1 MLETGDKSLKAF
13 QKLKIKDIAEL
24 VGRFQVRPK
33 SKLIMLLR
41 KNSTFLFLNKSSLIV
56 FILKKKK
63 TDVMVAGQL
72 TYMTILL
79 TLMDAQVINSTPTY
93 LE

>member
-13 QKLKIKDIAEL
+13 QKSKIKDIAEL
-24 VGRFQVRPK
+24 VGRFQVRLK

-41 KNSTFLFLNKSSLIV
+41 KSSIFLFLNKSSLIV